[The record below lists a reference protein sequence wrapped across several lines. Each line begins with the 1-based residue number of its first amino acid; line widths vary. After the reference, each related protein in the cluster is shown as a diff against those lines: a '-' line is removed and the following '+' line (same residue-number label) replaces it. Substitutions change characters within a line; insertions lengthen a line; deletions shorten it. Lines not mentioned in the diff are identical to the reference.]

1 MLITKPLER
10 TCVAILL
17 LFMVV
22 VPLHVHAQTADS
34 NSGHPRSPREIAGMD
49 FLLGQW
55 ELATWFVAPDGGETP
70 GQAQLVAAYVL
81 DGMGI
86 EVEQRFPSDTE
97 APDFVST
104 TTYVFNPRLNKIFGV
119 GINTLGNTK
128 TYEVRLE
135 DNKVI
140 TLQSGMLFGGR
151 PGINRITY
159 HDIDTDS
166 FEALFEHSGDDGET
180 WVREFG
186 YTAAR
191 IGQ

>member
-1 MLITKPLER
+1 MKI
-10 TCVAILL
+10 VW
-17 LFMVV
+17 LFMLAA
-22 VPLHVHAQTADS
+22 PLGMHAQTAHS
-34 NSGHPRSPREIAGMD
+34 NDTTSEYTRSVSTISGLE
-49 FLLGQW
+49 FLLGRW
-55 ELATWFVAPDGGETP
+55 ELNTWFVTPGGGETP
-70 GQAQLVAAYVL
+70 GQAQLLAVHTL

-97 APDFVST
+97 APDFMST
-104 TTYVFNPRLNKIFGV
+104 TTYAFNPRLNKIFGV
-119 GINTLGNTK
+119 GINTFGNTK

-159 HDIDTDS
+159 LNIDNDS
-166 FEALFEHSGDDGET
+166 FEALFEHSNDDGET

-186 YTAAR
+186 YTAVR
-191 IGQ
+191 IRQ